1 MESIISGDIMS
12 VWLAKPIYEFL
23 PYLYMLIGL
32 VLVGSSWLVSASG
45 WPMALLIAGCVA
57 LLAGLVIWLRRRDY
71 RTTQAQYNSHSLDE

>member
-1 MESIISGDIMS
+1 MS

-23 PYLYMLIGL
+23 PYLYMLVGA
-32 VLVGSSWLVSASG
+32 VLVGSSWIVHTSS
-45 WPMALLIAGCVA
+45 WPMTLLIVGCIA